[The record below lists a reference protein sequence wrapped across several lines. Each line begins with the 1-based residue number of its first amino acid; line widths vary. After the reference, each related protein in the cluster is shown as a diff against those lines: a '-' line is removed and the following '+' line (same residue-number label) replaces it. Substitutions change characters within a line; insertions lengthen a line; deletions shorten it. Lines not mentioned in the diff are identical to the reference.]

1 MRRPGRWAV
10 AAVALA
16 LGPAAC
22 GQSSLDTSQAERV
35 IAKGLE
41 RQTGVK
47 IETVKCPHD
56 VEVGRGKR
64 FRCAVVPLTGRQ
76 TSVVVTQRD
85 DDGTITWRVARAP
98 EIP

>member
-1 MRRPGRWAV
+1 MRPRGRWAV

-16 LGPAAC
+16 LVPAAC
-22 GQSSLDTSQAERV
+22 GESSLDTAQAERV
-35 IAKGLE
+35 IARGLA

-47 IETVKCPHD
+47 IESVKCPHD

-64 FRCAVVPLTGRQ
+64 FRCAVVPMSGRQ

-85 DDGTITWRVARAP
+85 DDGTITWRVARVR
-98 EIP
+98 